1 MSRLD
6 DLPLLPVQS
15 IGSSGSPS
23 WVWLVR
29 DAVAEGRLGPSDI
42 DESLRDGARI
52 ALLDQVGAGYD
63 IVSDGE
69 MLRADFTRNF
79 HGRIAGL
86 EPIESERRL
95 GYPGP
100 DQLDAFRAVGEL
112 SVPDGYGLVAEVKYL
127 LTLTDRPFVT
137 ALQGPVTQAF
147 RIAPGTAY
155 ADKGQLAWALVPA
168 INRELKAA
176 VAAGA
181 HLIQLDEPAFWIM
194 PGGLPE
200 MVAIANACIEGVDA
214 VTSLHLCFGN
224 FRGRPATA
232 YRSYAAFAP
241 HFRDLAYSAL
251 SLEFANRSMWETD
264 LWPEHGGDKILVA
277 GVIDVKGRDA
287 ETPEIVAGRIRH
299 TLRSV
304 RPERLWLSA
313 DCGYSQTA
321 RGLAVEKMH
330 ALVAGAASVRSEPG
344 TRPAG

>member
-15 IGSSGSPS
+15 IGSSGSPP
-23 WVWLVR
+23 WIWLVR
-29 DAVAEGRLGPSDI
+29 DAVAEGKLGPSDI

-52 ALLDQVGAGYD
+52 ALLDQVEAGYD

-69 MLRADFTRNF
+69 MLRADVTRNF

-86 EPIESERRL
+86 EPIDSERRL

-100 DQLDAFRAVGEL
+100 DQLDAFRAVTEI
-112 SVPDGYGLVAEVKYL
+112 SVPEGYGLVAEVEHL
-127 LTLTDRPFVT
+127 LSLTDRPFVT

-147 RIAPGTAY
+147 RISPGDAY
-155 ADKGQLAWALVPA
+155 ADKGQVAWALVPA

-200 MVAIANACIEGVDA
+200 MVAIANACIESVDA

-241 HFRDLAYSAL
+241 HFRDLRYSAL

-264 LWPEHGGDKILVA
+264 LWDEHGGDKILVA

-287 ETPEIVAGRIRH
+287 ETPEIVVGRIRQ

-304 RPERLWLSA
+304 AAEKLWLSA

-321 RGLAVEKMH
+321 RGLAVEKMRS
-330 ALVAGAASVRSEPG
+330 LVAGARSLRGELG
-344 TRPAG
+344 G